1 IYTDLRFY
9 HEILGWRAFKWWSLS
24 PAANVGIVHRRT
36 PTSFWGKFKNRALWW
51 PTKRIYLNAS
61 AVSIE
66 DLHKFC
72 LEIRKRE
79 IKWLQGYVGGLE
91 KVADYIIEQNI
102 QITTLQLVWSTSAP
116 LS

>member
-1 IYTDLRFY
+1 
-9 HEILGWRAFKWWSLS
+9 
-24 PAANVGIVHRRT
+24 RT

-116 LS
+116 LSKTVRFKLEKAFNCKVMNQYGSCEVPN